1 MPLIVLG
8 VLSAGVFGGLLLWGS
23 KRKTAGSTS
32 GATPF
37 PTSEQGKTQT

>member
-8 VLSAGVFGGLLLWGS
+8 VLSAGVFGGLLYWGN
-23 KRKTAGSTS
+23 KRKTQ
-32 GATPF
+32 GATGGASPF